1 MKYAKQAQTALNKLD
16 VSLAKLR
23 TLIKRGETKAAIQF
37 MEQGALKDAFEDLQN
52 IITVS
57 GEIRSLPSTI
67 IWFTVSAFKLLTDK
81 INIQKGIRIN
91 FNLYINEFNQF
102 F

>member
-37 MEQGALKDAFEDLQN
+37 M
-52 IITVS
+52 
-57 GEIRSLPSTI
+57 
-67 IWFTVSAFKLLTDK
+67 
-81 INIQKGIRIN
+81 
-91 FNLYINEFNQF
+91 
-102 F
+102 